1 MNYVPLWIKTDYS
14 ILSSLV
20 KIDDLINKLKE
31 LSITSCAIVDDNLYG
46 VMEFYTKCINNDIK
60 PIIGLEID
68 VGYKVLLYAKNYSGY
83 QNLCNIDTIKSKGLL
98 NIETLSKYLNDV
110 LIVLPYINKD
120 KKSVFEKYEENVFIG
135 YTTDEERENI
145 TGNKVYVKKVLSL
158 EEKKEKYLKI
168 LYKIGD
174 KEFNLNDVSLDDSL
188 DTSDKKTTI
197 YFANLCNVK
206 IEKQNDLLPVYVDNA
221 YEYLTKLCIM
231 GLKKRLLNNVSQKYV
246 DLL

>member
-83 QNLCNIDTIKSKGLL
+83 QNLCNIDTIKSEGSL
-98 NIETLSKYLNDV
+98 NIETLNKYLNDV

-120 KKSVFEKYEENVFIG
+120 KKSVFEKYAENVFIG
-135 YTTDEERENI
+135 YTKDEERENI

-158 EEKKEKYLKI
+158 EENIKLEIKSLIQMMYL
-168 LYKIGD
+168 
-174 KEFNLNDVSLDDSL
+174 
-188 DTSDKKTTI
+188 
-197 YFANLCNVK
+197 
-206 IEKQNDLLPVYVDNA
+206 
-221 YEYLTKLCIM
+221 
-231 GLKKRLLNNVSQKYV
+231 
-246 DLL
+246 